1 MEPDTSNNNNN
12 NKPAARKY
20 KFKPKI
26 PPVQPKT
33 EVKNEVVENADSAKA
48 RDLMRRFKEN
58 QGALKPRPKVEK
70 KVAASQIAFGYGGAS
85 ASIKS
90 YGVHKGSSSN
100 RARGSA
106 LNGGAY
112 ASGLRGEK
120 EYKEPWDYYSYYPVT
135 LPLRRPYSGNPELLD
150 EEEFGE
156 DSETVNYEEIST
168 NPAVELGLMEENP
181 EPSMVFLQLPPSM
194 PMIKRSV
201 KAEDGQEAIAKAKPR
216 GGARTIELPA
226 GFMGKMLVYRSGVVK
241 LKLGETLYDVT
252 AGLNCTFAQ
261 DVAAIN
267 TADKNCCIVGELN
280 KRAILTP
287 DVDSVL
293 RSLADL

>member
-1 MEPDTSNNNNN
+1 MEPDTSNNNND

-20 KFKPKI
+20 RFKPKI
-26 PPVQPKT
+26 PPVKPKT
-33 EVKNEVVENADSAKA
+33 EVKNEVVENVDSAKA

-58 QGALKPRPKVEK
+58 QGALKSRPKVEK
-70 KVAASQIAFGYGGAS
+70 KVAASQIAFGSGGAS
-85 ASIKS
+85 TSIKS
-90 YGVHKGSSSN
+90 YGVHK
-100 RARGSA
+100 GSA

-156 DSETVNYEEIST
+156 DSETVNYEEISM
-168 NPAVELGLMEENP
+168 NPAVELGLTEENP

-194 PMIKRSV
+194 PMIKRSA
-201 KAEDGQEAIAKAKPR
+201 KAEGQEAIAKSKPR
-216 GGARTIELPA
+216 GGARTVELPA

-252 AGLNCTFAQ
+252 AGLSCTFAQ

-267 TADKNCCIVGELN
+267 TADKNCCIIGELN

>member
-1 MEPDTSNNNNN
+1 MEPDATNNNNN
-12 NKPAARKY
+12 NDNNNNRPAARKY
-20 KFKPKI
+20 RFKPKI
-26 PPVQPKT
+26 PHVQPKT
-33 EVKNEVVENADSAKA
+33 EVKNEVVENAHSAKA
-48 RDLMRRFKEN
+48 RDLMR
-58 QGALKPRPKVEK
+58 L
-70 KVAASQIAFGYGGAS
+70 AASQIAFGCGDAS
-85 ASIKS
+85 ASIKP
-90 YGVHKGSSSN
+90 YGVHKGSRSN
-100 RARGSA
+100 RDRGSA

-156 DSETVNYEEIST
+156 DSETVNYEEISV
-168 NPAVELGLMEENP
+168 NPAVELGLTEENL

-194 PMIKRSV
+194 PMIKRSA
-201 KAEDGQEAIAKAKPR
+201 KADGQEAIAKSKRR

-241 LKLGETLYDVT
+241 LKLGETLYDVN
-252 AGLNCTFAQ
+252 AGLNRTFAQ